1 MNSFSANYDP
11 ERGSSP
17 FTLINILY
25 RIKKYQYLS
34 YKHFLLHG
42 LNIAVT
48 VGDSLDP
55 NDVYWRSYWLSLN
68 TSYVMEF
75 FLQTLV
81 KRRHLGQTTMLRL
94 NKLLMVSSS
103 VAASCIL
110 YQNLVHPVF
119 ICGCL
124 LSLVLNILRRGHD
137 FTNTSIVAFVEFF
150 LHTSW

>member
-1 MNSFSANYDP
+1 M
-11 ERGSSP
+11 RGSSP

-25 RIKKYQYLS
+25 RIKKYQYLF

-42 LNIAVT
+42 LNVAVT
-48 VGDSLDP
+48 VGENLDP
-55 NDVYWRSYWLSLN
+55 NQVYWRSYWLSLN

-110 YQNLVHPVF
+110 YRQFVRPVF
-119 ICGCL
+119 IFGCL
-124 LSLVLNILRRGHD
+124 LSLLLNLLRRGYD
-137 FTNTSIVAFVEFF
+137 FTNTAGVAFAEF
-150 LHTSW
+150 LYISLLNAKNLK